1 MKVTPQ
7 PLADYS
13 VSNAPGTALSYF
25 GYEFEVPWNASSK
38 VKAFGKNG
46 IVQLG
51 FESGQSVTLIVPENQ
66 NGLLTELAQDKSL
79 NMKNLQLL
87 LGDLMK
93 LSAYDQCAAL
103 LNATP
108 QSIRAFGPRA
118 RAVRGATLLTIR
130 SIAFNSSQETG
141 VFSFEF
147 PDKRGFQIGDPRKSR
162 RVDLEVFGMADR
174 HVEIL
179 LTNTKDSVWLSQPEI
194 NRILTSL
201 HAVAGK
207 PGTLPSVD
215 RSALPN

>member
-1 MKVTPQ
+1 VKVTPR

-25 GYEFEVPWNASSK
+25 GYEFEVPWNANFK
-38 VKAFGKNG
+38 VRAFGKNG

-51 FESGQSVTLIVPENQ
+51 FESGQIVTFIVPENQ
-66 NGLLTELAQDKSL
+66 NGLLTQIVQDKSL
-79 NMKNLQLL
+79 NMKNLQLVF
-87 LGDLMK
+87 GDLMK
-93 LSAYDQCAAL
+93 LSAYDQYAAL

-130 SIAFNSSQETG
+130 AIAFNPSQETG

-147 PDKRGFQIGDPRKSR
+147 PDKRGFQIGDPRKAR
-162 RVDLEVFGMADR
+162 RVDLEVFGMDGR

-179 LTNTKDSVWLSQPEI
+179 LATTKDSVSLSQFEI
-194 NRILTSL
+194 NRILASV
-201 HAVAGK
+201 HPVAGTS
-207 PGTLPSVD
+207 GAAPSADHV
-215 RSALPN
+215 ALLN